1 MTRMTMSSVATLVAA
16 TLAFSA
22 PPALAG
28 PGKGNGKGPH
38 HAHLAQ
44 AGHCPPGLA
53 KKNPPCVPPGQA
65 RQGASGPR
73 VGDVLRIGDYVLIR
87 DPARHDLRTSPD
99 WRYYRDGNRA
109 YRIDP
114 ETRRVLAVV
123 ELIDAFAN

>member
-1 MTRMTMSSVATLVAA
+1 MTRMTIPSVAALVAA
-16 TLAFSA
+16 ALTLGAA
-22 PPALAG
+22 PAMAG
-28 PGKGNGKGPH
+28 PGKGNGPH
-38 HAHLAQ
+38 GAQLAQ

-53 KKNPPCVPPGQA
+53 RKNPPCVPPGQA

-73 VGDVLRIGDYVLIR
+73 VGDVLRLGDYVLIR

-99 WRYYRDGNRA
+99 WRYYRDGDRA

-123 ELIDAFAN
+123 ELIDAFVN

>member
-1 MTRMTMSSVATLVAA
+1 MTNTTIPSVAALVAA
-16 TLAFSA
+16 ALTLAA
-22 PPALAG
+22 TPAMAG
-28 PGKGNGKGPH
+28 PGKGNGPH
-38 HAHLAQ
+38 GAQHAQ

-65 RQGASGPR
+65 RQGASSPR
-73 VGDVLRIGDYVLIR
+73 VGDVLRVGDYVVIR

-123 ELIDAFAN
+123 ELIDAFVN

>member
-1 MTRMTMSSVATLVAA
+1 MKKTVPSVTVLLAA
-16 TLAFSA
+16 ALSIAAA
-22 PPALAG
+22 PAMAG

-53 KKNPPCVPPGQA
+53 KKNPPCIPPGQA

-73 VGDVLRIGDYVLIR
+73 VGDVLRVGDYILIR
-87 DPARHDLRTSPD
+87 DPARYDLRTSPD
-99 WRYYRDGNRA
+99 WRYYRDGDRA

-114 ETRRVLAVV
+114 QTRRVLAVV
-123 ELIDAFAN
+123 ELIDAFVN